1 MIINRFYERFVRHPR
16 TALLAFLCYPFK
28 IKKNKVVFR
37 NFGGKGYS
45 DNPKYIADEIIR
57 RGYKYDMVWLV
68 NEFYDEIPSSIRQVK
83 NATLKC
89 AYEMSTAKVIIINT
103 KDALTCFKKKNQ
115 YLIQTWHST
124 YGPKYVEKDALDTL
138 PAYYIKDSMENSA
151 ETDLFLS
158 PCKLQTEEF
167 RHAFWCECEI
177 MPSGIPRND
186 VYFNYSPAQINSVKK
201 ELGIP
206 SEAKI
211 IIYAPTFRDDHST
224 EVYSLLDFAKI
235 RKFLEERFGGDWYVL
250 IRLHPG
256 IQFDVNFKFDFND
269 HIINVSGY
277 SDIQELL
284 IASTLLITDY
294 SSIMFDFYLLK
305 KPVFL
310 FTPDVDSPSI
320 RGLRPMFY
328 EFPFVHCKTQ
338 EELLSAI
345 TTFREK
351 DYQDK
356 VMEFEERFH
365 SYDDGHAAERVVD
378 RMKEI
383 MNKND

>member
-1 MIINRFYERFVRHPR
+1 MVIEKFFKRFLRHPR
-16 TALLAFLCYPFK
+16 TALLSLVCYPLRLS
-28 IKKNKVVFR
+28 KKKVVFR
-37 NFGGKGYS
+37 NFGGKGFS
-45 DNPKYIADEIIR
+45 DNPKYIAEEILK
-57 RGYKYDMVWLV
+57 RGYNYDIVWLV
-68 NEFYDEIPSSIRQVK
+68 DGDYDDIPKQIRRVK
-83 NATLKC
+83 NSTLRS
-89 AYEMSTAKVIIINT
+89 AYELSTANVIVINT
-103 KDALTCFKKKNQ
+103 KDALCCFKKEKQ
-115 YLIQTWHST
+115 YLIQTWHAT
-124 YGPKYVEKDALDTL
+124 FGPKYAEKDAQTIL
-138 PAYYIKDSMENSA
+138 PAYYIKDSIENSA

-158 PCKLQTEEF
+158 PCKLQTEEY
-167 RHAFWCECEI
+167 RHAFWCKCEI

-186 VYFNYSPAQINSVKK
+186 IYFNYNSAQISSVKK
-201 ELGIP
+201 KLGVP
-206 SEAKI
+206 GGAKLL
-211 IIYAPTFRDDHST
+211 IYAPTFRDDHST
-224 EVYSLLDFAKI
+224 DVYSLLDFARI

-284 IASTLLITDY
+284 IASSLLITDY

-328 EFPFVHCKTQ
+328 EFPFLHCKTQ
-338 EELLSAI
+338 EELLDAI
-345 TTFREK
+345 STFREK

-365 SYDDGHAAERVVD
+365 SYDDGHAAERVVN
-378 RMKEI
+378 RINEI